1 MKILIALDTSPASVK
16 VIDYLIDHKALFA
29 LADLTCAYI
38 DAPPPLRAVGAMGAD
53 PGMPPLPPLDPDAAL
68 EAPMSRLRAA
78 GYTPAVIVR
87 EGEPGPEVAQI
98 AEDGG
103 FDLIVIGSG
112 ARNTLRRRL
121 FGSVT
126 DKVLDRSLLPVLIV
140 R

>member
-1 MKILIALDTSPASVK
+1 MKILIALDTSPASTK
-16 VIDYLIDHKALFA
+16 VVDYLIDHHALFA
-29 LADLTCAYI
+29 AADLTCAYI

-53 PGMPPLPPLDPDAAL
+53 PGMPPLSPLDPDTALAAPL
-68 EAPMSRLRAA
+68 GRLRAA
-78 GYTPAVIVR
+78 GFAPQVIVR

-103 FDLIVIGSG
+103 FDLIVMGSG
-112 ARNTLRRRL
+112 ARNTLRSRL

-126 DKVLDRSLLPVLIV
+126 DKVLDRSHLPVLIV